1 MRQLVDRARL
11 DRFLDELGRR
21 VRVPTRFYLVG
32 GASAVVEGW
41 RDATV
46 DVDFAAEPDT
56 RELFE
61 ALPDLKL
68 RLDLSCEPASPAH
81 FVPELPGWRDRSVW
95 VRQAGNLQVYQY
107 DFVSQLLAKIERGHR
122 QDLLDVDSMVDS
134 GRVDPAVALAMFD
147 RIVPELVRYPAID
160 PAAFRAKVEAAL
172 LPRLPGG
179 RR

>member
-1 MRQLVDRARL
+1 MRALVDRARL

-41 RDATV
+41 RGATV

-61 ALPDLKL
+61 ALPDLKN

-95 VRQAGNLQVYQY
+95 IRSAGRLQVYHY
-107 DFVSQLLAKIERGHR
+107 DFTSQLLAKIERGHS
-122 QDLLDVDSMVDS
+122 QDLTDVQHMLDD
-134 GRVDPAVALAMFD
+134 GRVDPATALELFD
-147 RIVPELVRYPAID
+147 RVEPELVRYPAIE
-160 PAAFRAKVEAAL
+160 PAAYRAKVEAILGPL
-172 LPRLPGG
+172 LEDRP
-179 RR
+179 